1 MNRLWFGAALLV
13 LFLLMGIVIFA
24 LFEKVNQPVTAL
36 LEQAARTALSPEP
49 EAAVREA
56 EQALA
61 LWEKSWRGIAA
72 VSDHEPMEEIDSL
85 FAQLPVYAG
94 ARRWPDF
101 AAVSTRLAQLIAAI
115 AEAQSFTWWS
125 LL

>member
-13 LFLLMGIVIFA
+13 LFLLMGIGIFV
-24 LFEKVNQPVTAL
+24 LLEKVNQPVASL

-49 EAAVREA
+49 EAAALEA

-61 LWEKSWRGIAA
+61 LWQKYWRGIAA
-72 VSDHEPMEEIDSL
+72 VSGHDPMEEIDSL
-85 FAQLPVYAG
+85 FAQLPVYAQT
-94 ARRWPDF
+94 RRWPDF
-101 AAVSTRLAQLIAAI
+101 AAVSTRLAQLIDAI